1 MVKVENEFVAQ
12 KKINT
17 DYQKHDQIKMDE
29 YIDKLTDIKED
40 LATLL
45 SELRHHMNKIYNL
58 DYMLKTANMLED
70 NFLKLE
76 KEFIEEFKTEKITE

>member
-29 YIDKLTDIKED
+29 YIDKLIDIKED

>member
-1 MVKVENEFVAQ
+1 MTKLENEFVAQ
-12 KKINT
+12 QKINT
-17 DYQKHDQIKMDE
+17 DFRNMNQIKMEE
-29 YIDKLTDIKED
+29 YVDKLTDIKDD

-76 KEFIEEFKTEKITE
+76 KEFIEEFKTSKIEE